1 MLKQYRLR
9 DYRFRL
15 VFYVVALTIIGIMVV
30 GSAKPSVQNKQIAGL
45 ILGLIVMVGISL
57 IDYNFILKF
66 SWLFYFVNVALLA
79 AIFVIGEKT
88 KGARRW
94 LKLGIRFQPSELGKI
109 LLVLFFAYYL
119 SKNKDKL
126 NNIRTLFCTLVLAAV
141 PLLLIFKEPDLS
153 TTIVTALIFASLL
166 FIAGLSYKIVMGVL
180 AVAVPSLVVVL
191 TLVLQP
197 GQKLLTGNQALR
209 ILGWLEPDKYPNI
222 AYQQQ
227 NSIMA
232 VGSGQLWGKGLNNTN
247 IVSVKNGNFIS
258 EPQTDF
264 IFSIVGEEMGFI
276 GSVIIIVLLFLITIE
291 CLLVARRAKDMAGRL
306 IASGIAALIGF
317 QSFVNICVVTGLM
330 PNTGL
335 PLPFVS
341 YGLTSLVTLFAGI
354 GLVLNV
360 GLQPRKYGQGDQ
372 TNEYRFD
379 CTRREEKAYA
389 EFLYCIPG
397 NSL

>member
-45 ILGLIVMVGISL
+45 ILGLIVMVGVSL

-66 SWLFYFVNVALLA
+66 SWIFYFINVALLA
-79 AIFVIGEKT
+79 AIFVIGEET

-153 TTIVTALIFASLL
+153 TTIVTALIFVALL
-166 FIAGLSYKIVMGVL
+166 FVAGLSYKIIISVL
-180 AVAVPSLVVVL
+180 AIAVPAFVILF
-191 TLVLQP
+191 TLLIQD
-197 GQKLLTGNQALR
+197 KLPFIRPYQVTRVMA
-209 ILGWLEPDKYPNI
+209 WLYPEDYPNE

-232 VGSGQLWGKGLNNTN
+232 IGSGQLWGKGLNNTD
-247 IVSVKNGNFIS
+247 VTSVKNGKFIL

-264 IFSIVGEEMGFI
+264 IFAVAGEELGFL
-276 GSVIIIVLLFLITIE
+276 GTSIIILLLLLITIE
-291 CLLVARRAKDMAGRL
+291 CIFIARKAKDTAGKL
-306 IASGIAALIGF
+306 ICCGVAALVGF
-317 QSFVNICVVTGLM
+317 QSMINIAVASGLL

-341 YGLTSLVTLFAGI
+341 YGLTSLWSLYIGI

-360 GLQPRKYGQGDQ
+360 GLQPKKY
-372 TNEYRFD
+372 Y
-379 CTRREEKAYA
+379 
-389 EFLYCIPG
+389 
-397 NSL
+397 